1 MIVLS
6 VISLVISFLLQGL
19 ISNFCSYTINNL
31 SLFSTL
37 FVLANFVVL
46 YEYYENNNK
55 FIILLVIFGLLMDIV
70 YNSTALISVFT
81 FIVVFYVNRGLKFFL
96 PYNFV
101 TVNLFAIIS
110 LIIYHLITFFFLIIL
125 QYDNYTFMVLL
136 KIIGSDLLA
145 MVIYTSILYYVIGL
159 VFKKFELKIVR

>member
-6 VISLVISFLLQGL
+6 VISLVISFFLQGL
-19 ISNFCSYTINNL
+19 ISNFCSFTINNL

-46 YEYYENNNK
+46 YEYYENNSK

-136 KIIGSDLLA
+136 KIIGSNLLA

-159 VFKKFELKIVR
+159 VVKKFELKIVR